1 MNYRMNHLPLGLPG
15 HLGQPAP
22 RPVALGSEKERD
34 NASRATLR
42 FPTAVVLGR
51 TTKMEPATAL
61 PVLLCSLPGHL
72 GQPAQDL
79 WRWDPKKRETMQAEA
94 GFLVRVHPCPVF
106 FYCSRYRQ
114 EMCSDG
120 NGDIK
125 LIDEHLLTHFLAF
138 FGLVPRCR
146 LKLSLYLIRGLARSA
161 RGVG

>member
-1 MNYRMNHLPLGLPG
+1 VVLTRKFWGNRNDAWETVVDRPG
-15 HLGQPAP
+15 KGRSHLG
-22 RPVALGSEKERD
+22 ER
-34 NASRATLR
+34 RI
-42 FPTAVVLGR
+42 F
-51 TTKMEPATAL
+51 
-61 PVLLCSLPGHL
+61 
-72 GQPAQDL
+72 
-79 WRWDPKKRETMQAEA
+79 
-94 GFLVRVHPCPVF
+94 F
-106 FYCSRYRQ
+106 FYFSRYRQ